1 MIAAPVVEPE
11 LAPIEEAPASED
23 LPEGWKKS
31 VVMSINDTRDELKR
45 AHQSVAKLRRQVT
58 EIDRRRNK
66 RRVQIAASLERA
78 ESLLSEFQNAW
89 R

>member
-1 MIAAPVVEPE
+1 MNSSPEDIADSA
-11 LAPIEEAPASED
+11 LCAPAPLSAD

-45 AHQSVAKLRRQVT
+45 AHQSVAKLRRQLT

-66 RRVQIAASLERA
+66 RRVRIAASLERA
-78 ESLLSEFQNAW
+78 ESLLSDFQNAW